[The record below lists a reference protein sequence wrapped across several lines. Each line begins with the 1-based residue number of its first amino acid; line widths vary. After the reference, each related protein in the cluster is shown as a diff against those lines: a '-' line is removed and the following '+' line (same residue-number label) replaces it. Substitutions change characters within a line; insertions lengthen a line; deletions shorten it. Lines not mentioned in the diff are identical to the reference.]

1 MRVAR
6 LRSGPRVA
14 PSPAVRRAALLVVLA
29 ACLAGSGRQVPLRAP
44 LVPHPP
50 TSFPN
55 PRQLFDILNT
65 PQTAVDACIAL
76 SPGTTGEHSDRMRF
90 AIQPDGSVS
99 DIAADGIRSAAAID
113 CYTRLL
119 ASKRYPL
126 PDASTPVDVIVDFNA
141 ELRTAW
147 MRAYSLC
154 E

>member
-1 MRVAR
+1 MVP
-6 LRSGPRVA
+6 G
-14 PSPAVRRAALLVVLA
+14 LLVG
-29 ACLAGSGRQVPLRAP
+29 CLASSGRHVPLRAP
-44 LVPHPP
+44 VIPHAP
-50 TSFPN
+50 THFPN

-65 PQTAVDACIAL
+65 PQAEVDTCIAL
-76 SPGTTGEHSDRMRF
+76 SPGTTGDHPDRMRF

-99 DIAADGIRSAAAID
+99 DIADDGIRSAAAVD

-126 PDASTPVDVIVDFNA
+126 PDASTPVEVIVDFNA

>member
-1 MRVAR
+1 MRVA
-6 LRSGPRVA
+6 LA
-14 PSPAVRRAALLVVLA
+14 LVV
-29 ACLAGSGRQVPLRAP
+29 AGCVSSGRQVPLRVP
-44 LVPHPP
+44 LVPHAP
-50 TSFPN
+50 TGFPN

-65 PQTAVDACIAL
+65 PQMEVDTCIAL
-76 SPGTTGEHSDRMRF
+76 SPNTTGEHPDRMLF

-99 DIAADGIRSAAAID
+99 DIAPDGIRSPAAID

-119 ASKRYPL
+119 ASKHYPL
-126 PDASTPVDVIVDFNA
+126 PDASTPVSVIVDFNA